1 MDDDRREKR
10 GMKIEKEGEW
20 DGRERLGGGCCE
32 GKGKGR
38 SLEEEEF
45 YGGGKGERDP
55 RRKEKERMIRKGS
68 GIVKRERRGNPL
80 IKEDIERRGRKRSW
94 EGRKGFSRIN
104 HQGFLDS
111 CSV

>member
-1 MDDDRREKR
+1 MR
-10 GMKIEKEGEW
+10 IEDEGRCNR
-20 DGRERLGGGCCE
+20 RERLRGWWCE

-80 IKEDIERRGRKRSW
+80 IKEDIGRRRRGR
-94 EGRKGFSRIN
+94 EG
-104 HQGFLDS
+104 L
-111 CSV
+111 